1 MLTAWL
7 RRMYGWCRRNNKV
20 GSWQLAVGSWQLAVG
35 SWQLAVGKN
44 LIDPVPVASMIYCNQ

>member
-35 SWQLAVGKN
+35 KN

>member
-20 GSWQLAVGSWQLAVG
+20 GSWQLAVG
-35 SWQLAVGKN
+35 KN
-44 LIDPVPVASMIYCNQ
+44 LIEPVPVASMIYCNQ